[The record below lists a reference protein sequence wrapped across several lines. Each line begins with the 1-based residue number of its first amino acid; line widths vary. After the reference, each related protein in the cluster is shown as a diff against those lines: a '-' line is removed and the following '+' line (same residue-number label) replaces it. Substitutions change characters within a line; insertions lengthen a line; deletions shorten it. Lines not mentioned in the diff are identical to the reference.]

1 MRPATVARLCGLTV
15 LLCVQAAVPA
25 WAVDR
30 EKLLSD
36 PGVYGTFAAFQ
47 MDQDWWEL
55 GGDARVVAVSEVKGL
70 LENWSEKVLIESYLL
85 RGLSDH
91 ADLMFRLHA
100 LSLADTQQFLVAL
113 QGTRFGRHLKPASLF
128 HGITKKANYVPGFPD
143 TLKADLKVPSHAGTK
158 PYAIVIP
165 IRKDAEWWG
174 LDQEQRAAM
183 MKEHTEAA
191 LPYHMTVKRK
201 LYHSAGL
208 DDFDFITYFETEKL
222 EDFHS
227 LLLALEKVKEFRHN
241 RRVGHPTLLGTVK
254 PLDEILEMFAR

>member
-1 MRPATVARLCGLTV
+1 MSKWFRLCAILSLV
-15 LLCVQAAVPA
+15 ALWAVVPA
-25 WAVDR
+25 WAADR
-30 EKLLSD
+30 ERLLSD
-36 PGVYGTFAAFQ
+36 PGVYGTFAAFE
-47 MDQDWWEL
+47 MDHEWWEL
-55 GGDARVVAVSEVKGL
+55 GGDARVVAVTEVKGL
-70 LENWSEKVLIESYLL
+70 LDRWSEKVLIDSYLL

-100 LSLADTQQFLVAL
+100 FSLADTQQFLVAL

-128 HGITKKANYVPGFPD
+128 HGLTKKPNYVPGFSD
-143 TLKADLKVPSHAGTK
+143 DMKANLKVPSNPGAK
-158 PYAIVIP
+158 PFAIVIP

-174 LDQEQRAAM
+174 LDQQQRAAM

-201 LYHSAGL
+201 LYHATGL
-208 DDFDFITYFETEKL
+208 DDFDFITYFETDKL
-222 EDFHS
+222 EDFHN
-227 LLLALEKVKEFRHN
+227 LLLALEKVNEFRHN